1 MTNADWAA
9 IFVPIVAGILL
20 AVWLTAVLRADTHP
34 DIKHHRKPPGYEV
47 TGGAFNAHEGGRQLM
62 PIPGQRPAAGMPGTA
77 ASPAGQEQPGAAG
90 GAVAG
95 SAAAGSAAGGAAAGG
110 ATEGGAAAS
119 AAADRRHEQSAPG

>member
-90 GAVAG
+90 
-95 SAAAGSAAGGAAAGG
+95 SAAAGSA
-110 ATEGGAAAS
+110 TEGSAAAS